1 MFCQRGLWP
10 GQQFSCPQD
19 SAVLGRF
26 KLLVGLLI
34 KFTSTSYCVSGV
46 FLGSASSINI
56 TSSWMA
62 RPTTLRTALA
72 AMTQVTCLLSLSC
85 TLCQQYPDIL
95 SHLVSVHENF
105 FLLFFCTF
113 LKIFVNSMHSKF
125 LSPGCFCLC
134 SFKWPFCEQHS

>member
-1 MFCQRGLWP
+1 MFCQRTCGLWP
-10 GQQFSCPQD
+10 CQQFSCPQD

-56 TSSWMA
+56 TSSCVA

-95 SHLVSVHENF
+95 SHLVSVHDNF
-105 FLLFFCTF
+105 FLLFSVRF
-113 LKIFVNSMHSKF
+113 LRYLLIDKSILHSMHSKF
-125 LSPGCFCLC
+125 LSPECVCLC
-134 SFKWPFCEQHS
+134 SFK